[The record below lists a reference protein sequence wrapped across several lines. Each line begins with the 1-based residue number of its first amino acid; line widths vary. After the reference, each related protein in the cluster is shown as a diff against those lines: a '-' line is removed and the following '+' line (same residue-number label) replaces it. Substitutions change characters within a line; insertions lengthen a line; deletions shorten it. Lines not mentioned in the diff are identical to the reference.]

1 MSNPKKVY
9 FSHNKAKARAGLKIP
24 PRKETMIKYYA
35 INESTAA
42 TAHNI
47 NSFSSYKAGSATEGY
62 KAAVNEVYAIV
73 ERIQELKPEYAER
86 ALFMA
91 DRYARKYAEY
101 LNDYYRN
108 EASCPSVMICGPAN
122 FPVRKKERQNSR
134 RDSLMKVYNG
144 LQEYKHKIESLL
156 TYDRPIMASDENA
169 IEMLT
174 DKLEAAKAAQEEM
187 KAENAYYRKH
197 GTMVG
202 YGDLTEDQAKRY
214 DEAINNSWYK
224 APNAPFSLS
233 NNNANIHRIEERIKS
248 LTAIKEAGTKE
259 AAETDSEGN
268 ELFQVVENVNLMRL
282 QLIFE
287 GKPSEAARDI
297 LKHHGFKWSPAN
309 QAWQRQLTDNA
320 KYTLDRIKPQLIEAL

>member
-1 MSNPKKVY
+1 M
-9 FSHNKAKARAGLKIP
+9 A
-24 PRKETMIKYYA
+24 KYYS
-35 INESTAA
+35 INESAARTAN
-42 TAHNI
+42 NI
-47 NSFSSYKAGSATEGY
+47 NSFSTYVEGSATEGY
-62 KAAVNEVYAIV
+62 KSSVNEVYAIV

-101 LNDYYRN
+101 LNDYYLN

-174 DKLEAAKAAQEEM
+174 DKLEEAKAAQEEM

-197 GTMVG
+197 GTMKG
-202 YGDLTEDQAKRY
+202 YGELTEDQAARY
-214 DEAINNSWYK
+214 DEAIRNSWYK
-224 APNAPFSLS
+224 VPNATFELS
-233 NNNANIHRIEERIKS
+233 NNNAEIHRLEGRIKKIS
-248 LTAIKEAGTKE
+248 AIKEAGTKE
-259 AAETDSEGN
+259 ISEADSTGN
-268 ELFQVVENVNLMRL
+268 ELFKIVENVEIMRL

-287 GKPSEAARDI
+287 GKPNDKTRDI
-297 LKHHGFKWSPAN
+297 LKHNGFKWSPSN

-320 KYTLDRIKPQLIEAL
+320 KYTLKRIKPALIESL